1 MRAAAIECTVV
12 QLRVLGARVPAG
24 VLLKQEHPRGFLVCL
39 NRYTAPWWYACLFEA
54 EDMRK
59 EIGRLMHARLERAN
73 DGVRLYGGVEFTDQG
88 LAEHRQAW
96 LCVPTPERAR
106 EILQRTSEQ
115 EEHAGAAAQGQST
128 DLADGAQRGL
138 RTQQLRLD
146 T

>member
-59 EIGRLMHARLERAN
+59 EIGRLMHARLEREN
-73 DGVRLYGGVEFTDQG
+73 DGVRLYGGVEFNDQG
-88 LAEHRQAW
+88 LVEHRQAW
-96 LCVPTPERAR
+96 LCVPTAERAG
-106 EILQRTSEQ
+106 EILRRMSEQ
-115 EEHAGAAAQGQST
+115 EEHAAF
-128 DLADGAQRGL
+128 GAQAEPPARADAALGE
-138 RTQQLRLD
+138 RRAQQLRLD